1 MRRFLRLSH
10 KWLGIATTLPL
21 MLIGVT
27 GAAMVWIKPAP
38 TLHLLHSGDVDAPV
52 WRIVANVVT
61 GIGALVMAGGVYL
74 WWRRRS
80 FRIDRTRGAWRFMWD
95 LHQAFG
101 AAAAIVMLV
110 IALSGLGLYTTRDIS
125 RRLGLPRTDPTF
137 PTRNERVVRRLIH
150 DAHTSGVLK
159 FPLGPLWT
167 IASLGFALQG
177 VTGIFT
183 WLRRP
188 PKD

>member
-1 MRRFLRLSH
+1 MRQLFRVTH
-10 KWLGIATTLPL
+10 KWLGIAITLPL
-21 MLIGVT
+21 LVIGVT

-38 TLHLLHSGDVDAPV
+38 RLHLLHAGEPTMLWSTVV
-52 WRIVANVVT
+52 NVVT
-61 GIGALVMAGGVYL
+61 ALSVLLLAGGVYL

-80 FRIDRTRGAWRFMWD
+80 FRIDRTRGPWRFMWD
-95 LHQAFG
+95 MHQAFG
-101 AAAAIVMLV
+101 AAAAVVMLV
-110 IALSGLGLYTTRDIS
+110 IALTGLGLFATRDIS
-125 RRLGLPRTDPTF
+125 RRLGLPRTDPTY

-159 FPLGPLWT
+159 FPLGPVWS

-177 VTGIFT
+177 LTGIYT

-188 PKD
+188 PKE